1 MALKNIRL
9 PALCL
14 AFVLGLSACNKRTS
28 TSPSSS
34 SDMAAPAVPRNA
46 DHEAR
51 ITALIAKMSLEEKA
65 AQMRIFHANKGIE
78 LGENDELI
86 LSDDVKERLK
96 LGIAGIKNPG
106 EFLSPERAAILNNKL
121 QKYIIENNRH
131 AIPAMFVTEAYNGVD
146 ATGTTRFGRP
156 INMAATFNPDLV
168 KDVWDTIGREA
179 RLRGLHMCH
188 SPEADIMRDPRFG
201 RMSEAYSE
209 DTHLTTEMVVA
220 AVRGVQGDTKGLSEK
235 THIGAVA
242 KHFAGYGQVEG
253 GLNFASI
260 QISPRTLADEIFP
273 PFKAA
278 VQRGQAMGI
287 MPSHG
292 DLNGV
297 ASHGSRE
304 LLTDLL
310 RHEWGF
316 DGYTVSDSNDIA
328 RLNTFMAVAES
339 EDEAALMGLNAG
351 NDIDLY
357 SEIAYSRLPRLAKD
371 NPEIEAQMDEAVRR
385 VLRVKFKLGLFDDPY
400 IDVAKVAPNVR
411 NAKSIELAYQ
421 ADLESIILLKNEK
434 NTLPLDVSGK
444 RIALIGP
451 LLQDNALQ
459 DYQEVFGENV
469 RLISEQA
476 LRLTDEHRKKPNAI
490 SLDDAGNKAG
500 IRRAIEAAEK
510 SDIVVMLL
518 GGDAHTAR
526 EAYFNCCYGD
536 RYSLEP
542 VGLQDELLRQVKALG
557 KPVIVVVK
565 HRRTLA
571 INEIADS
578 ADAVIDAWDLSEQGD
593 KAIANI
599 IKGTV
604 NPSGKLPV
612 TVPRH
617 IGQIPFHYSQK
628 HVNFKKDYLF
638 IEEGPLYPFGYGLS
652 YTDFEFSDITLSSR
666 NIENGGTLIASVR
679 VTNEGDRKGKE
690 VVQLY
695 IKDMIGLV
703 LRPEKELKAFQKIEL
718 DPGESRD
725 VSFEITPEMLAFTD
739 INMEY
744 RVEAGA
750 FRVEIGNSSQGGKMA
765 EFTVE
770 SSE

>member
-1 MALKNIRL
+1 
-9 PALCL
+9 
-14 AFVLGLSACNKRTS
+14 
-28 TSPSSS
+28 
-34 SDMAAPAVPRNA
+34 MAAPAVPRNA

-510 SDIVVMLL
+510 SDIVVMFL

>member
-1 MALKNIRL
+1 
-9 PALCL
+9 
-14 AFVLGLSACNKRTS
+14 
-28 TSPSSS
+28 
-34 SDMAAPAVPRNA
+34 MAAPAVPRNA

-220 AVRGVQGDTKGLSEK
+220 AVKGVQGDTKGLSEK

-451 LLQDNALQ
+451 LLRDNALQ

-469 RLISEQA
+469 KLISEQA